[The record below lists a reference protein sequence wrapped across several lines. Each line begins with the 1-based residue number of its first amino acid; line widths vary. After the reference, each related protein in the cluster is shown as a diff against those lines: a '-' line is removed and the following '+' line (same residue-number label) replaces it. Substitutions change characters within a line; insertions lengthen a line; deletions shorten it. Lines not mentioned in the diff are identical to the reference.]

1 MKKKLLMTIFVFGCC
16 LLTAC
21 GGNADTKTPD
31 ESKTVQNE
39 SAESSSDDTERSHQE
54 KDFVGDDYSDTGEG
68 TFHLVNESGTTENGN
83 VIVVYADADM
93 MLMQIGYDTVGIN
106 GGSLSHLYIDGMLS
120 AKEQLGES
128 QGSLDL
134 SGDALSVGTHKVELV
149 QFEGDSPDAAVT
161 TYKSASYEVKE
172 K

>member
-1 MKKKLLMTIFVFGCC
+1 MKKKILTAMCVFGCC

-21 GGNADTKTPD
+21 GGNTDTKTPD
-31 ESKTVQNE
+31 EPKTVQSE
-39 SAESSSDDTERSHQE
+39 SAESSSNDAEQE
-54 KDFVGDDYSDTGEG
+54 KDFVGDSYSDTGDG

-106 GGSLSHLYIDGMLS
+106 GGSLSHLYIDGML
-120 AKEQLGES
+120 ATKEQLGES